1 MRRLYKSETA
11 HFEICC
17 CTAMCCD
24 LLVAGITPA
33 LAYEPTAEE
42 SGISTCAE
50 EFCWY
55 FRTRDGVREM
65 RLWSITKGRWVTDWV
80 PCPE

>member
-1 MRRLYKSETA
+1 MKRRILRSVAALLCAVT
-11 HFEICC
+11 
-17 CTAMCCD
+17 

-33 LAYEPTAEE
+33 LAYEPPAEE

>member
-1 MRRLYKSETA
+1 MKQRILTSIAALLCALTLFATGIAPA
-11 HFEICC
+11 H
-17 CTAMCCD
+17 AY
-24 LLVAGITPA
+24 TP
-33 LAYEPTAEE
+33 PSDE

-55 FRTRDGVREM
+55 FRINHGVKEM
-65 RLWSITKGRWVTDWV
+65 RLWSITKGEWVTAWV